1 LISHG
6 IFSRHERRNT
16 AVELNETLK
25 TIFSRKS
32 VRAYAEGTI
41 PREKL
46 EMLARAGMAAPSA
59 VDQRPWEFIIVT
71 EPSTL
76 KALAARLPYAKMTA
90 HAGAAI
96 VVCGDLRRQW
106 GGPVSTMW
114 VIDCAAA
121 TENILLAAESMGLGA
136 VWTALY
142 PYAERIQPVK
152 ELLGLP
158 EYIQPLALVPVGIP
172 RGGEKP
178 KDKWNAQRIHWE
190 QW

>member
-1 LISHG
+1 
-6 IFSRHERRNT
+6 
-16 AVELNETLK
+16 VELNETLK

-106 GGPVSTMW
+106 GGPDSTMW

-178 KDKWNAQRIHWE
+178 KDKWNAQRLHWE

>member
-1 LISHG
+1 MD
-6 IFSRHERRNT
+6 
-16 AVELNETLK
+16 LNDTLR

-32 VRAYAEGTI
+32 VRTYAEGSI

-71 EPSTL
+71 EPAKLSD
-76 KALAARLPYAKMTA
+76 LAARLPYAKMTA
-90 HAGAAI
+90 RAGAA
-96 VVCGDLRRQW
+96 VAVCGDLRRQW
-106 GGPVSTMW
+106 GGPESVAW
-114 VIDCAAA
+114 VIDCSAA

-142 PYAERIQPVK
+142 PYPERMQPVR

-158 EYIQPLALVPVGIP
+158 DYIQPLALIPVGIP
-172 RGGEKP
+172 RGGEKA
-178 KDKWNAQRIHWE
+178 KDKWDAQRLHWDRF
-190 QW
+190 

>member
-1 LISHG
+1 M
-6 IFSRHERRNT
+6 
-16 AVELNETLK
+16 ELNETLK

-96 VVCGDLRRQW
+96 VVCGDLRWQW
-106 GGPVSTMW
+106 GGPDSTMW

-142 PYAERIQPVK
+142 PYAERVQPVK

-172 RGGEKP
+172 RGGERP
-178 KDKWNAQRIHWE
+178 KDKWNAQRLHWE